1 VRIVATNLE
10 IAERQAICGSCDKRA
25 GLVCSVCKCVLALK
39 VRQNVRLCPLD
50 KWAGVQGASPSVV
63 A

>member
-1 VRIVATNLE
+1 VRILATDLE
-10 IAERQAICGSCDKRA
+10 IAERKAICGACDKRA

-50 KWAGVQGASPSVV
+50 KWAVEQDANASVV

>member
-1 VRIVATNLE
+1 VRILATDLE

-50 KWAGVQGASPSVV
+50 KWAGVQDASPSVI